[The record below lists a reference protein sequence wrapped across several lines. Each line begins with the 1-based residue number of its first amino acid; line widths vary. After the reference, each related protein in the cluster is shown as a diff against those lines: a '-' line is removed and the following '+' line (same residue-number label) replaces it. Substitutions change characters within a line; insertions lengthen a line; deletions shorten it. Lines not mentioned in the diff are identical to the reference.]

1 MTINA
6 AMPAVPQNMSYSGT
20 AAATDNSTASDFSGA
35 LGNMMNAK
43 GTVATQNTAAGESEM
58 TAVQQETATG
68 EVVMTAEQTMAINQL
83 HKELMMKNA
92 GYANSELIAM
102 LLKGSDV
109 ELTQLMDFGG
119 EMPEGIV
126 AQTETVSAVT
136 EGVVT
141 EQLLPETNTLSEDTE
156 NVQTDFAQFIP
167 DVAEKT
173 VNMTETAEIPV
184 QTADTEPS
192 DKADTEITAAEDTVK
207 LTFAT
212 ATEEILPADLT
223 SALDAHPAV
232 TTVVITS
239 PTYHGVISD
248 IAALAD
254 VCHARNVTLI
264 VDEAH
269 GAHLGFAFGESSIR
283 LGADIVIQSLHK
295 TLPALTQ
302 TAILHCKERFAAA
315 MARENAVFETSSPS
329 YILMASADE
338 CFAFLSSENGRQ
350 AMEAYK
356 ENLLSVREK
365 LQKSLQNFRLLESPR
380 YDMGKLVILTHGTD
394 CTGRQLADT
403 LRKDYRIETEMSLPH
418 SLTAMTSPCDTE
430 KELNAFADAVLEID
444 KTVHTAQTP
453 VLPAASLPKQVYPT
467 YAVYGKEGVCLPIE
481 EAVGKISLS
490 YLWAYPPG
498 IPLLTP
504 GERVDET
511 VLEAVKQYERAG
523 IPLHGMEKGLACI
536 SK

>member
-1 MTINA
+1 MTLLEHLKSYTHTMLPMH
-6 AMPAVPQNMSYSGT
+6 MPGGKRRFASDLPYRWDVTEVEGT
-20 AAATDNSTASDFSGA
+20 DDLHDPHGILAEMQSRAAALWGADRSFVLVNGSTGGILSAIR
-35 LGNMMNAK
+35 
-43 GTVATQNTAAGESEM
+43 
-58 TAVQQETATG
+58 ATG
-68 EVVMTAEQTMAINQL
+68 EGDLLMGRNC
-83 HKELMMKNA
+83 HKSVYNA
-92 GYANSELIAM
+92 AALCRRNTHYILP
-102 LLKGSDV
+102 V
-109 ELTQLMDFGG
+109 E
-119 EMPEGIV
+119 
-126 AQTETVSAVT
+126 
-136 EGVVT
+136 
-141 EQLLPETNTLSEDTE
+141 
-156 NVQTDFAQFIP
+156 
-167 DVAEKT
+167 
-173 VNMTETAEIPV
+173 
-184 QTADTEPS
+184 
-192 DKADTEITAAEDTVK
+192 
-207 LTFAT
+207 
-212 ATEEILPADLT
+212 EEILPADLT

-302 TAILHCKERFAAA
+302 TAILHCKESFASAIA
-315 MARENAVFETSSPS
+315 GENAVFETSSPS

-338 CFAFLSSENGRQ
+338 CFAFLSSENGKQ

-356 ENLLSVREK
+356 NNLLSVREK
-365 LQKSLQNFRLLESPR
+365 LQNSLQNFRLLESPR
-380 YDMGKLVILTHGTD
+380 YDISKLVILTHGTD

-430 KELNAFADAVLEID
+430 KELNAFADAVLAID
-444 KTVHTAQTP
+444 KTVSPAQTP

-511 VLEAVKQYERAG
+511 VLEAIKQYERAR

>member
-1 MTINA
+1 MTLLEHLKSYTDTMLPMH
-6 AMPAVPQNMSYSGT
+6 MPGGKRRFASDLPYRWDVTEVEGT
-20 AAATDNSTASDFSGA
+20 DDLHDPHGILAEMQSRAAALWGADRSFVLVNGSTGGILS
-35 LGNMMNAK
+35 
-43 GTVATQNTAAGESEM
+43 
-58 TAVQQETATG
+58 AVRATG
-68 EVVMTAEQTMAINQL
+68 EGDLLMGRNC
-83 HKELMMKNA
+83 HKSVYNA
-92 GYANSELIAM
+92 AALCRRNTHYILP
-102 LLKGSDV
+102 V
-109 ELTQLMDFGG
+109 E
-119 EMPEGIV
+119 
-126 AQTETVSAVT
+126 
-136 EGVVT
+136 
-141 EQLLPETNTLSEDTE
+141 
-156 NVQTDFAQFIP
+156 
-167 DVAEKT
+167 
-173 VNMTETAEIPV
+173 
-184 QTADTEPS
+184 
-192 DKADTEITAAEDTVK
+192 
-207 LTFAT
+207 
-212 ATEEILPADLT
+212 EEILPADLA

-356 ENLLSVREK
+356 GNLLSVREK
-365 LQKSLQNFRLLESPR
+365 LQKSLQNFRLMASPR
-380 YDMGKLVILTHGTD
+380 YDISKLVILTHGTD

-403 LRKDYRIETEMSLPH
+403 LRKDYHIETEMSLPH